1 MNSARRLTGRLV
13 MTFLFLVIGV
23 AVMNLPALI
32 GRGRRRQV
40 QFGIS
45 TTFADSVAVPAG
57 TRAPDSAAVSAAL
70 ERVMDPELDLSLVAL
85 GLVHELRVDSTG
97 NVRVVLALT
106 TPECPLSSVLGTQ
119 AMREMK
125 KVAGV
130 RRIDIKLDPGLEWD
144 PGQLSPA
151 AKEKFRRMF
160 GDDSGT
166 SR

>member
-1 MNSARRLTGRLV
+1 MSNARRLTGRLV
-13 MTFLFLVIGV
+13 MTFVLLAVGV
-23 AVMNLPALI
+23 LVMNLPILL
-32 GRGRRRQV
+32 RHRRPV
-40 QFGIS
+40 ITVLVDG
-45 TTFADSVAVPAG
+45 TLVDSVTVPAG
-57 TRAPDSAAVSAAL
+57 MPAPDSAAVSAAL

-106 TPECPLSSVLGTQ
+106 TPECPLVGVLGNQ
-119 AMREMK
+119 VMREMK

-130 RRIDIKLDPGLEWD
+130 RRIEVKFDPRLEWN

-151 AKEKFRRMF
+151 AREKFRRMF

-166 SR
+166 GR